1 MKPCRRQFLQ
11 YAGAGV
17 AAMAMAGLPGK
28 IMALTRQEL
37 EEDTAARKDIRGLD
51 SVEEEILYLASLAP
65 SGHNAQPWK
74 VQVAGRGHFIVGITP
89 DRYLPAVD
97 PANRETMLS
106 MGAFIENLVQA
117 AGSRGYSA
125 SVQVVARNLTDT
137 RVAEVKLV
145 KASTTRDSID
155 AIRKRRTVRSD
166 MKSGIIRD
174 NDISDIADH
183 LGKDLVYYPRGSEKS
198 EFIRKATIEANR
210 VQAYRDPAQKELSEF
225 IQWSDGNAEKYRYGL
240 TPESMGITGIA
251 GWFVKHFFNRE
262 KVMEKGFRETS
273 VKKATEQANQGAGW
287 IVIRN
292 NGNAVAQL
300 IQTGRLYERM
310 CLETREKNIAIHPM
324 SQALEEKPFMDQV
337 QEKLGNGKTVQ
348 FLLRVGYVDNYP
360 KPVSIRRPVSW
371 FVEQP
376 FTS

>member
-17 AAMAMAGLPGK
+17 AAMAMAGLPGR

-37 EEDTAARKDIRGLD
+37 EEDTAPRKDIKGLD

-74 VQVAGRGHFIVGITP
+74 VKVKGGGHFIISINP

-97 PANRETMLS
+97 PTNRETMIS

-117 AGSRGYSA
+117 AESRGYSA
-125 SVQVVARNLTDT
+125 SVNILARRLTDT
-137 RVAEVKLV
+137 RIAEVKLT
-145 KASTTRDSID
+145 KTSAGKDSTSVI
-155 AIRKRRTVRSD
+155 KSRRTVRSG
-166 MKSGIIRD
+166 MKPEVITGR
-174 NDISDIADH
+174 DISAIGNH
-183 LGKDLVYYPRGSEKS
+183 LGNNLTYYPRGSNES
-198 EFIRKATIEANR
+198 EFIRKETIEANR
-210 VQAYRDPAQKELSEF
+210 IQVYRDPAQKELSEF
-225 IQWSDGNAEKYRYGL
+225 IHWSDEEAKKHRYGL

-273 VKKATEQANQGAGW
+273 VKKAVEQANEGAGW

-292 NGNAVAQL
+292 NGNSVAQL
-300 IQTGRLYERM
+300 IHTGRLYEQM
-310 CLETREKNIAIHPM
+310 CLKIREHNIALHPM
-324 SQALEEKPFMDQV
+324 SQALEEKPCMDKIQK
-337 QEKLGNGKTVQ
+337 KLGNGKTVQ
-348 FLLRVGYVDNYP
+348 LLLRVGYVDEYP
-360 KPVSIRRPVSW
+360 DPVSIRRPVSW
-371 FVEQP
+371 FV
-376 FTS
+376 SR